1 MRLTAAG
8 LDRPSTYQAS
18 PRFRQPRRA
27 AYDLPVADFRPFP
40 ALRYNPDVAGKAS
53 DLIAPPYDVVSSE
66 QAAALRAR
74 SSHNIS
80 IVDYGEARPGD
91 TASDNRYARART
103 EIARWLVERA
113 LVRDERPRLYVYD
126 QVFSLRGET
135 RKRRTVF
142 GRLRLE
148 EWEKGIVLPHEHTR
162 SAAKADRLEL
172 LRATRVHLSPIM
184 GMYRSPTS
192 KPLTDE
198 GDFGPV
204 LLDAVLPGERHVL
217 RPLGP
222 EAAAYLQRHLE
233 NEKLY
238 IADGHHR
245 YETALNYRS
254 ERRDA
259 SPGWSGDEPEN
270 FVLAAVVD
278 IDDPGLV
285 VLPTHRLVKIAG
297 VIREDLSRRLELAF
311 EVLDA
316 GDARAP
322 ADVDRLVAM
331 MAELA
336 HRGGVFGAVGLA
348 PGRLHLITV
357 ADEAAVRR
365 RIPSDHAQAWRRLD
379 VNVLHHALLPL
390 LGARQRPEDVE
401 FTEDAHEAAAEV
413 TSGSWDVAL
422 LLNATPVDQVLAC
435 ANAGERMPQKSTY
448 FYPKLATGMVMYP
461 LD

>member
-1 MRLTAAG
+1 
-8 LDRPSTYQAS
+8 
-18 PRFRQPRRA
+18 
-27 AYDLPVADFRPFP
+27 VADFRPFP

-245 YETALNYRS
+245 YETALNYRN

-278 IDDPGLV
+278 IDDPGWK
-285 VLPTHRLVKIAG
+285 PFNESEAGPHRLLLRDNEAFAILVDDGIAPTVRG
-297 VIREDLSRRLELAF
+297 LLAFPASRRAATVDMGAIRF
-311 EVLDA
+311 IYNGADVMAPGIIDADPGIRA
-316 GDARAP
+316 GDLVWVRDERNRQPLAIGRAIMDGP
-322 ADVDRLVAM
+322 TMSR
-331 MAELA
+331 EK
-336 HRGGVFGAVGLA
+336 RGKA
-348 PGRLHLITV
+348 IET
-357 ADEAAVRR
+357 
-365 RIPSDHAQAWRRLD
+365 
-379 VNVLHHALLPL
+379 LHHVGDDLWH
-390 LGARQRPEDVE
+390 LGEE
-401 FTEDAHEAAAEV
+401 E
-413 TSGSWDVAL
+413 
-422 LLNATPVDQVLAC
+422 
-435 ANAGERMPQKSTY
+435 
-448 FYPKLATGMVMYP
+448 
-461 LD
+461 